1 LSRLGVSTLA
11 ILIAVSV
18 TACSGSGN
26 GTGSSQPTPLV
37 WEACTQANYP
47 TISQTVVDYF
57 GSRMQCTRMTAP
69 IDYRHPSHGHI
80 EIALSKVAAA
90 KPEEKIGSLFMNPGG
105 PGGSGLSIAP
115 FIAQLLDQTK
125 TDTGLGKK
133 LHQIPD
139 QYDFI
144 GFDPRG
150 VGSSSTLTC
159 KIDQFY
165 KPEWVASIDRS
176 EANFDNIYLNQ
187 QFDAQACQA
196 NSLTPFINSDAT
208 ARDMD
213 RARQL
218 LGLKTLDYY
227 GYSYG
232 TWLGVW
238 YASMFPNRVNHI
250 VLDST
255 VDFTHPLVENNQSM
269 PLQFVFDY
277 IVIPYAALHPEL
289 FNLGTS
295 AAEIR
300 NLYFTLNLQLQTALS
315 NQLYFNLFFQD
326 RANMAVEN
334 VSSAKVIEK
343 IVEEDPDITE
353 EELNAILSTYMFSD
367 DPTINTQTQQVSL
380 QLAKAYMKLVK
391 GIPVPVVLQNDGGA
405 SDAVNKSV
413 SCNDTDAPTEQTYW
427 DQLVLSNYP
436 SIPAYLHDR
445 LELNCTSDWGG
456 ATVIKPAPANARAIG
471 NILMVQDQ
479 YDPATPLP
487 GALNTFT
494 ALGNASLIYNSI
506 SYTHAV
512 FPSGESCIDSAVADY
527 LLNPVTSEHTNV
539 SCEGTGLPGVIPA
552 APAAG
557 GAPQLSEASGRLA
570 AILKGAK
577 VKPNSDYVNEVFSNP
592 DQARA
597 LIEEI
602 RSQIGAH

>member
-1 LSRLGVSTLA
+1 LKKLTTFVFGLILAVSTA
-11 ILIAVSV
+11 AS
-18 TACSGSGN
+18 SGSSSGN
-26 GTGSSQPTPLV
+26 SSTQTTRLT
-37 WEACTQANYP
+37 WENCSTAKYP
-47 TISQTVVDYF
+47 TIRQSVVDYF
-57 GSRMQCTRMTAP
+57 GSRLQCSMMEVP
-69 IDYRHPSHGHI
+69 IDYTHPSRGRLN
-80 EIALSKVAAA
+80 IALSRVTAGS
-90 KPEEKIGSLFMNPGG
+90 PQTKIGSLFMNPGG

-115 FIAQLLDQTK
+115 FIAQMLDETK
-125 TDTGLGKK
+125 TDTELGKK

-139 QYDFI
+139 RYDFI

-187 QFDAQACQA
+187 QFDAQACEA
-196 NSLTPFINSDAT
+196 NRLTPFINSDAT

-218 LGLKTLDYY
+218 LRLKKLNYY

-238 YASMFPNRVNHI
+238 YASVFPNRVNHI

-334 VSSAKVIEK
+334 VSSAKVIEE
-343 IVEEDPDITE
+343 IVEEDPGITE

-367 DPTINTQTQQVSL
+367 DPTINAETQQVSL
-380 QLAKAYMKLVK
+380 QLAKAYMNLAK
-391 GIPVPVVLQNDGGA
+391 GTPVPVVLQNDGGA

-413 SCNDTDAPTEQTYW
+413 SCNDTDAPTEQIYW

-436 SIPAYLHDR
+436 SIAAYLHDR

-456 ATVIKPAPANARAIG
+456 ATVFKPAPANARRIG

-527 LLNPVTSEHTNV
+527 LLNAVTREHTNV
-539 SCEGTGLPGVIPA
+539 SCEGTSLPGVIPA

-557 GAPQLSEASGRLA
+557 GAPQLFEASGRLA

-577 VKPNSDYVNEVFSNP
+577 VLPNSDYVNEVFSNP

-597 LIEEI
+597 LMDEI